1 MEDLPPSSPPTSS
14 CETTPEQSPRLRRI
28 KKSKCPP
35 QRLRSDS
42 LPAADASFLP
52 GYEYDDTTVVND
64 REPSPPDLPPASYY
78 INGKTAIGK
87 SNTEEPTA
95 ASANIKTPTSEMVAG
110 WTALRTARLAIEK
123 WTQTLGP
130 VSGWAQKF
138 REGYDLACQ
147 EGGNTQEHVDQFLG
161 TVQEHVDIGRGILAK
176 LGESPII
183 RPQSSMDA
191 WADWLIAGD
200 MLGTLHQGIAI
211 LEAHLD
217 ILAPRCPIPSDSTS
231 KMRQWVG
238 LDGLI

>member
-1 MEDLPPSSPPTSS
+1 MGDLPPSSPPPPSR
-14 CETTPEQSPRLRRI
+14 ETTPEQSPRLLRI
-28 KKSKCPP
+28 KKSNRPP

-42 LPAADASFLP
+42 LPAADDLFLP
-52 GYEYDDTTVVND
+52 GYEYDDATVVND
-64 REPSPPDLPPASYY
+64 REPSPPDLPPVSYV
-78 INGKTAIGK
+78 NERTAIDK
-87 SNTEEPTA
+87 SNTQEPTA
-95 ASANIKTPTSEMVAG
+95 ASTDVDSPTSEMVAG

-123 WTQTLGP
+123 WIQPLGP

-138 REGYDLACQ
+138 REGYDNACQ
-147 EGGNTQEHVDQFLG
+147 AGGNTQEDVDRFLG
-161 TVQEHVDIGRGILAK
+161 AVQEHVHIGRGILGK

-183 RPQSSMDA
+183 RPQPSMDA

-231 KMRQWVG
+231 KTRQWVG
-238 LDGLI
+238 LDDLI